1 MGTWEHMAVGIPMT
15 LSVGIAGLTYAGSDV
30 GGFFG
35 NPDVEML
42 VRWYQVGAFAPFF
55 RAHAHIDTKRREPYL
70 YDDPYKSIMRDI
82 LRLRYSLLPVW
93 YTAFH
98 EASVRG
104 IPVLRPQYVVF
115 PKDPRGFAL
124 DQQYYLGASGLLVK
138 PVTTQGATETEVY
151 LSDDQVYYDYFDSQI
166 YRGGSK
172 SVTVPAPL
180 EKVPLLVRGGSII
193 PTRARPRRSSPLMKK
208 DPFTLKIAL
217 DKTGFA
223 ARGELYLDDGETYAH
238 QQGELIWREFI
249 ASKAERKKVLDIRS
263 VDLVSR
269 AGGEGAVDG
278 VTLSVY
284 DRENAFARDIAGVTV
299 ERIIVLGLESRPKSV
314 KLENGKELQWTFNEG
329 TSAKGKKS
337 GAASLLTIKTRDVY
351 IVEDW
356 SIAVEL

>member
-1 MGTWEHMAVGIPMT
+1 MIRYEFTFSFHSN
-15 LSVGIAGLTYAGSDV
+15 L
-30 GGFFG
+30 
-35 NPDVEML
+35 
-42 VRWYQVGAFAPFF
+42 PFMM
-55 RAHAHIDTKRREPYL
+55 D
-70 YDDPYKSIMRDI
+70 
-82 LRLRYSLLPVW
+82 SLL
-93 YTAFH
+93 
-98 EASVRG
+98 
-104 IPVLRPQYVVF
+104 
-115 PKDPRGFAL
+115 K
-124 DQQYYLGASGLLVK
+124 
-138 PVTTQGATETEVY
+138 
-151 LSDDQVYYDYFDSQI
+151 VYYDYFDSQI

-172 SVTVPAPL
+172 SVTVLAPL

-208 DPFTLKIAL
+208 DPVTLRIAL

-249 ASKAERKKVLDIRS
+249 ASKAEKKKVLAIRS

-278 VTLSVY
+278 VTLSAY
-284 DRENAFARDIAGVTV
+284 DPQNAFARDIAGVTV
-299 ERIIVLGLESRPKSV
+299 ERIVVLGLESRPKSV
-314 KLENGKELQWTFNEG
+314 KLENGKVLQWSFNEG

-337 GAASLLTIKTRDVY
+337 GTASILTIKTRDVY